1 MVARGTDFAGFEP
14 PELPEEDREELPA
27 LVESG
32 GLLAVAAGE
41 EAGSACLGSI
51 LNLCWIPLRA
61 ASAEEEL

>member
-1 MVARGTDFAGFEP
+1 MSTEVEADFAGFEP

-32 GLLAVAAGE
+32 ALSAVE
-41 EAGSACLGSI
+41 EEEGGWACLGSI

-61 ASAEEEL
+61 ARAEDEL